1 MDDRQGLHRRSRQ
14 RRRVRRAPSGDSSV
28 ASHEGESQPAAAN
41 PCQGGEHGTG
51 ARPGGFP
58 DRAPL
63 EAGRSL
69 SLCVCL
75 GDLPHRLPAAVARA
89 FGHVSALLTA
99 ILIRHDSHP
108 LS

>member
-28 ASHEGESQPAAAN
+28 ASHEGKSQPAAAN
-41 PCQGGEHGTG
+41 PARAVNRNGRPAGWIPGPSALGSGEI
-51 ARPGGFP
+51 ALPVR
-58 DRAPL
+58 
-63 EAGRSL
+63 
-69 SLCVCL
+69 CL